1 MYRTLT
7 LSDLAHGISAA
18 DGIKFT
24 VHHGTLGSAMGDI
37 VRFSMGFCFSVTVR
51 FSVDILVG
59 FSDGS
64 FMGDTLWKQHT
75 ILTGHK
81 LESGSIQHH
90 VSTDGPV
97 LFGERE
103 QIVGEGSTPPTELRV
118 PLHHHGFVMNWGLGM
133 VAGVI
138 YYYETTKIKFHLL
151 LCTIC
156 CSFLRALFER
166 NF

>member
-1 MYRTLT
+1 M
-7 LSDLAHGISAA
+7 
-18 DGIKFT
+18 
-24 VHHGTLGSAMGDI
+24 LGSAVGDI

-64 FMGDTLWKQHT
+64 FVGDTLWTQHT

-81 LESGSIQHH
+81 LKSGSMQHH
-90 VSTDGPV
+90 VSTGGPI

-103 QIVGEGSTPPTELRV
+103 QIVGEGSTLPTELRV
-118 PLHHHGFVMNWGLGM
+118 PLHRHGFVMNRGLGM

-138 YYYETTKIKFHLL
+138 YYFIL
-151 LCTIC
+151 
-156 CSFLRALFER
+156 A
-166 NF
+166 